1 MPIYVYENPETGEI
15 VEVIQKMSDKH
26 EYVDDSGV
34 KYRRVFLPA
43 NTQIDGD
50 IDELSAKDFV
60 EKTRNKSGT
69 IGDLWDMSKELSE
82 KRKKK
87 HGKDPILQKYYK
99 NYSKERNGM
108 KHDNDK

>member
-1 MPIYVYENPETGEI
+1 MNFYNNRNEKVP
-15 VEVIQKMSDKH
+15 
-26 EYVDDSGV
+26 
-34 KYRRVFLPA
+34 
-43 NTQIDGD
+43 
-50 IDELSAKDFV
+50 DEFKKLAKDFV